1 MGSRDTYGYSSDQY
15 YRRVRRLT
23 REGLISPSRG
33 RSYQLLLSEKDETL
47 LRRLREIEVDNE
59 ALSIPGCIALLRL
72 GQAEEERDSAQSERD
87 AATAELRAT
96 RKALVRYRRWTLK
109 RLLAQALGWWRGVS
123 QRDRPTPKE

>member
-1 MGSRDTYGYSSDQY
+1 MGTRDTYGYSSDQY

-96 RKALVRYRRWTLK
+96 RKALVRYRRWSL
-109 RLLAQALGWWRGVS
+109 RQAIHRV
-123 QRDRPTPKE
+123 QRWLRRRVVKE